1 MSLFQ
6 KNILKMIDKKIADIK
21 NFPEK
26 DKTH

>member
-6 KNILKMIDKKIADIK
+6 KILKMIDKKIADIK
-21 NFPEK
+21 EFPEK

>member
-21 NFPEK
+21 NFLEK